1 MVTKQET
8 NCFLLYCREIP
19 TKYCKIISKHIISYP
34 WAYRIPI
41 RISLKA
47 SIQKPFI
54 HKIKSKPWTSEGA
67 FINIA
72 IPLHSLF
79 SNRNF
84 GYKCYFTQQRI
95 KYFCFINIYFTHL
108 PIFINIFAKKIELK
122 REIQT
127 HGKRPANHS
136 NQYRRHRCQ
145 RALGRFQGSCRTAHA
160 LYNTIDHNAL
170 ENK

>member
-1 MVTKQET
+1 MVTKQEI
-8 NCFLLYCREIP
+8 NRFLLYCRESPI
-19 TKYCKIISKHIISYP
+19 KYCKIISKHIISYSCTDRTP
-34 WAYRIPI
+34 R

-54 HKIKSKPWTSEGA
+54 HNIKSKPWTSESV
-67 FINIA
+67 FINIP
-72 IPLHSLF
+72 IPHHSLF
-79 SNRNF
+79 SNRYF

-95 KYFCFINIYFTHL
+95 KYFCFINIYSTHL

-145 RALGRFQGSCRTAHA
+145 RALGRFQGCCRTAHA
-160 LYNTIDHNAL
+160 LYNTIDYNAL

>member
-1 MVTKQET
+1 MVTKQEI
-8 NCFLLYCREIP
+8 NRFLLYCGENPIE
-19 TKYCKIISKHIISYP
+19 YCKVISKCIIAYP
-34 WAYRIPI
+34 WAYRTPI

-47 SIQKPFI
+47 SIQKQFI
-54 HKIKSKPWTSEGA
+54 HNIKSKPWTSEGA

-145 RALGRFQGSCRTAHA
+145 RALGRFQDSCRTAHA

>member
-1 MVTKQET
+1 MVTKQEI
-8 NCFLLYCREIP
+8 NRFILYCRESPI
-19 TKYCKIISKHIISYP
+19 KYCKIISKHIISYP
-34 WAYRIPI
+34 WVFRTPI

-47 SIQKPFI
+47 SVQKQFI
-54 HKIKSKPWTSEGA
+54 HKIKSKPCTSENA
-67 FINIA
+67 FSNIA
-72 IPLHSLF
+72 ITHHSPF
-79 SNRNF
+79 SNRN
-84 GYKCYFTQQRI
+84 GEYKCYFTQQRI
-95 KYFCFINIYFTHL
+95 KYFCFINTYFTHL

-127 HGKRPANHS
+127 HGKRPPNHS

-160 LYNTIDHNAL
+160 LYNTIDYNAL